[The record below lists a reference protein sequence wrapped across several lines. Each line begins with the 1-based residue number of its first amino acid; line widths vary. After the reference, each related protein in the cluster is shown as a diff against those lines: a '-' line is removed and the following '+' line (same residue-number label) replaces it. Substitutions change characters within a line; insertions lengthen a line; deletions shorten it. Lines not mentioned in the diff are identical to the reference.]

1 MKEFELRPYQKQ
13 AISAIQEALIHGQ
26 RQIAIEMPPGFGKGI
41 VLAKVIEYLQKT
53 KADKILVVVGNL
65 MLKEKITREISANYN
80 GSVSIDNSNIVVET
94 EHKLLNNSDE
104 RISEC
109 NPIVFYDAGFKD
121 AYQIHTGEEKTV
133 IIFSTF
139 GNDVI
144 YENKVQ
150 AKPYSSK
157 DIVFSYTFQEAVND
171 GYMTPA
177 MDVRAR
183 GPAFEVF
190 SKHLLESFGYSQID
204 YANGEHDSWD
214 LVLQKNKQKLWV
226 ECKAY
231 KSQDVSPYVA
241 NELLKTLVM
250 RKMKHNLSQEDV
262 ILLIVSSN
270 IPSYQKDEIFKRY
283 RIVVWDIENLVFYSK
298 NDPALLKRLS
308 QITYFPI
315 DHIEGQPCAEVETAK
330 LLINSIVDKHLED
343 AEIEANKTEL
353 LLQRLTNCPAGT
365 GTSREFEKIC
375 EDILRHLFEAN
386 YFNRLTSQHKTNDQ
400 HFRMDLI
407 GSLKITQNNDE
418 SMHPLWQMLVQH
430 YNSHFVVF
438 EFKNYTDKIDQN
450 LIYITEKYLFD
461 AALRN
466 VAFII
471 SREGF
476 SDSAKF
482 AAEGC
487 LKEHGKLIIDVTKN
501 DLIKMLESPSDN
513 PADYLLT
520 KLEEFLM
527 RISK

>member
-26 RQIAIEMPPGFGKGI
+26 RRIAIEMPPGFGKGI

-53 KADKILVVVGNL
+53 KAVKILVVVGNL
-65 MLKEKITREISANYN
+65 MLKEKISREISTNYN

-121 AYQIHTGEEKTV
+121 AYQVHTGEEKTA

-139 GNDVI
+139 GNDII

-150 AKPYSSK
+150 QKPYSSK
-157 DIVFSYTFQEAVND
+157 DIVFSYTFQEAIND
-171 GYMTPA
+171 GYITPA
-177 MDVRAR
+177 MDARAR
-183 GPAFEVF
+183 GPALEVF
-190 SKHLLESFGYSQID
+190 SKHLLESYGYSQID
-204 YANGEHDSWD
+204 YTKREHDSWD
-214 LVLQKNKQKLWV
+214 LILQNHNQKIWV

-231 KSQDVSPYVA
+231 KSESVSPSIA
-241 NELLKTLVM
+241 NDLLKTLVM
-250 RKMKHNLSQEDV
+250 RKMQQQISQDDI
-262 ILLIVSSN
+262 ILLIVSSY
-270 IPSYQKDEIFKRY
+270 IPSFQKNIIFERY

-298 NDPALLKRLS
+298 NNPALLKQLS

-315 DHIEGQPCAEVETAK
+315 DHIQGQPSLEAESAK
-330 LLINSIVDKHLED
+330 MLLTSAVDKHLEYS
-343 AEIEANKTEL
+343 AEEADKNKYL
-353 LLQRLTNCPAGT
+353 INRLTTCPAGT
-365 GTSREFEKIC
+365 ETSREFEKIC
-375 EDILRHLFEAN
+375 EDVLRHLLEAN
-386 YFNRLTSQHKTNDQ
+386 YFNRLTSQHKTDDE

-407 GSLKITQNNDE
+407 GSLKISQNNDE

-438 EFKNYTDKIDQN
+438 EFKNYSNKIDQN

>member
-26 RQIAIEMPPGFGKGI
+26 RRIAIELPPGFGKGI

-53 KADKILVVVGNL
+53 KAVKILVVVGNL
-65 MLKEKITREISANYN
+65 MLKEKISREISTNYN

-109 NPIVFYDAGFKD
+109 NPIVFYDAEFKD
-121 AYQIHTGEEKTV
+121 AYQVHTGEEKTA

-139 GNDVI
+139 GNDII
-144 YENKVQ
+144 YENRVQ
-150 AKPYSSK
+150 QKPYSSK
-157 DIVFSYTFQEAVND
+157 DIVFSYTFQEAIND
-171 GYMTPA
+171 GYITPA
-177 MDVRAR
+177 MDARAR
-183 GPAFEVF
+183 GPALEVF
-190 SKHLLESFGYSQID
+190 SKHLLESYGYSQID
-204 YANGEHDSWD
+204 YTKREHDSWD
-214 LVLQKNKQKLWV
+214 LVLQKNNQKLWV

-241 NELLKTLVM
+241 NELLKTLIM
-250 RKMKHNLSQEDV
+250 RKLKHNLSQEDV
-262 ILLIVSSN
+262 ILLIVSCN
-270 IPSYQKDEIFKRY
+270 IPSFQKEEIFKRY

-298 NDPALLKRLS
+298 NNPALIKRLS

-315 DHIEGQPCAEVETAK
+315 DHIEGQPCAESETAK
-330 LLINSIVDKHLED
+330 LLLTSIADKHLED
-343 AEIEANKTEL
+343 AETEDNKTEL
-353 LLQRLTNCPAGT
+353 LLQRLTNCPAGK
-365 GTSREFEKIC
+365 GTSREYEKIC
-375 EDILRHLFEAN
+375 EEILRHLFEAN
-386 YFNRLTSQHKTNDQ
+386 YFNTLTSQHKTDDE

-407 GSLKITQNNDE
+407 GALKITQNNDE

-438 EFKNYTDKIDQN
+438 EFKNYTEKIDQN
-450 LIYITEKYLFD
+450 LIYITEKYLFA

-487 LKEHGKLIIDVTKN
+487 LKEHGKLILDITN
-501 DLIKMLESPSDN
+501 EDLIKMLKSPDDN

>member
-13 AISAIQEALIHGQ
+13 AISAIQEALI
-26 RQIAIEMPPGFGKGI
+26 RKKKRIAIEMPPGFGKGMVFAKI
-41 VLAKVIEYLQKT
+41 VEYLQKT

-65 MLKEKITREISANYN
+65 MLKEQISSKISTNHD
-80 GSVSIDNSNIVVET
+80 GSESICNSNIVVET
-94 EHKLLNNSDE
+94 EHKFINNSDE
-104 RISEC
+104 KISEYST
-109 NPIVFYDAGFKD
+109 IISYDVAFRST
-121 AYQIHTGEEKTV
+121 YWTRLGEEKTL

-144 YENKVQ
+144 YDNEMQ
-150 AKPYSSK
+150 TKPYSSK
-157 DIVFSYTFQEAVND
+157 DIVFSYTFQEAIND

-183 GPAFEVF
+183 GPALEVF

-204 YANGEHDSWD
+204 YEKREHDSWD
-214 LVLQKNKQKLWV
+214 LVLQKSNQKLWV

-231 KSQDVSPYVA
+231 KSQDVSPHVA
-241 NELLKTLVM
+241 NELLKTLIM
-250 RKMKHNLSQEDV
+250 RKKKHNLSQEDV

-283 RIVVWDIENLVFYSK
+283 RIIVWDIENLVFYSK

-315 DHIEGQPCAEVETAK
+315 DHIEGQPCAEVKTAK
-330 LLINSIVDKHLED
+330 LLINSIADKHLED
-343 AEIEANKTEL
+343 AEIEANKTEQ
-353 LLQRLTNCPAGT
+353 LLQRLNDCPAGT
-365 GTSREFEKIC
+365 ETSREFEKIC
-375 EDILRHLFEAN
+375 EDILRHLLEAN

-430 YNSHFVVF
+430 YNTHFVVF

-501 DLIKMLESPSDN
+501 DLIKMLESPGDN

>member
-1 MKEFELRPYQKQ
+1 MKAIQLRPYQIK
-13 AISAIQEALIHGQ
+13 AIKDIQGALDNGQ
-26 RQIAIEMPPGFGKGI
+26 KHIVIEMATGTGKGL
-41 VLAKVIEYLQKT
+41 VLAKTVELLHKQATSNLLVVTNRLELKENIERNLLNEYRDFLKIDENRVLVTTEQKILHHTDKNFDEYQFVIFDEFDVSESVYETLNCR
-53 KADKILVVVGNL
+53 DKI
-65 MLKEKITREISANYN
+65 I
-80 GSVSIDNSNIVVET
+80 
-94 EHKLLNNSDE
+94 
-104 RISEC
+104 
-109 NPIVFYDAGFKD
+109 
-121 AYQIHTGEEKTV
+121 
-133 IIFSTF
+133 IIFS
-139 GNDVI
+139 
-144 YENKVQ
+144 
-150 AKPYSSK
+150 AKCTNISHRLFTSK
-157 DIVFSYTFQEAVND
+157 EVVFSYTFEEAIND
-171 GYMTPA
+171 GYITPA
-177 MDVRAR
+177 MDARVR
-183 GPAFEVF
+183 GPALEVF

-204 YANGEHDSWD
+204 YEKREHDSWD
-214 LVLQKNKQKLWV
+214 LVLQKSNQKLWV

-231 KSQDVSPYVA
+231 KSQDVSPYIA
-241 NELLKTLVM
+241 NELLKTLIM
-250 RKMKHNLSQEDV
+250 RKMKHKLSQEDV

-343 AEIEANKTEL
+343 AEIEANKTAM
-353 LLQRLTNCPAGT
+353 LLQRLNNCPAGT

-375 EDILRHLFEAN
+375 EDILRHLLEAN

-430 YNSHFVVF
+430 YNTHFVVF

-501 DLIKMLESPSDN
+501 DLINMLESPSDN